1 MPLQSSTQLAT
12 LKIIGCPESN
22 YNTWV
27 TNNQVDENALYL
39 VDEGDDVGC
48 SASVVNSK
56 LVIINAGVTTGLGS
70 GSP

>member
-12 LKIIGCPESN
+12 LKIIGYPKSN

-39 VDEGDDVGC
+39 VDEGDDVG
-48 SASVVNSK
+48 
-56 LVIINAGVTTGLGS
+56 
-70 GSP
+70 

>member
-1 MPLQSSTQLAT
+1 MPLQSSTQVAT
-12 LKIIGCPESN
+12 LKIIGCPKSN

-56 LVIINAGVTTGLGS
+56 LVITNAGVTTGSGS
-70 GSP
+70 GSS

>member
-1 MPLQSSTQLAT
+1 MPLQSSTQVAT
-12 LKIIGCPESN
+12 LKIIGCPKSN

-39 VDEGDDVGC
+39 VDEGDDVGY

-56 LVIINAGVTTGLGS
+56 LVITNTGIAQSS
-70 GSP
+70 GSSSP

>member
-1 MPLQSSTQLAT
+1 MPLQSSTQVTT
-12 LKIIGCPESN
+12 LKIIGCPKSN

-39 VDEGDDVGC
+39 VNESDNAGC
-48 SASVVNSK
+48 STSVVNSK
-56 LVIINAGVTTGLGS
+56 LVITNVGVTTSLRS

>member
-12 LKIIGCPESN
+12 LRIIGCPKSN

-48 SASVVNSK
+48 SAGVVNSK
-56 LVIINAGVTTGLGS
+56 LVITNAGVTTGSGS

>member
-12 LKIIGCPESN
+12 LKIIGCPKSN

-27 TNNQVDENALYL
+27 ANNQVDENALYL
-39 VDEGDDVGC
+39 VNEGDNASCNARVVG
-48 SASVVNSK
+48 SK
-56 LVIINAGVTTGLGS
+56 LVITNVGVTTGLRS

>member
-12 LKIIGCPESN
+12 LKIIGCPKSN

-27 TNNQVDENALYL
+27 ANNQVDENALYL
-39 VDEGDDVGC
+39 VNESDNAGC
-48 SASVVNSK
+48 SASVVGSK
-56 LVIINAGVTTGLGS
+56 LVIINAGVTTSSGS

>member
-1 MPLQSSTQLAT
+1 MPLQSSTQVTT
-12 LKIIGCPESN
+12 LKIIGCPKSN

-39 VDEGDDVGC
+39 VDESDDVGY

-56 LVIINAGVTTGLGS
+56 LVITNTGITQGS
-70 GSP
+70 GSSSP

>member
-1 MPLQSSTQLAT
+1 MPLQSSAQVAT
-12 LKIIGCPESN
+12 LKIIGCPKSN

-56 LVIINAGVTTGLGS
+56 LVITNTGIIQGS
-70 GSP
+70 GSSSP

>member
-1 MPLQSSTQLAT
+1 MPLQSNTQLAT
-12 LKIIGCPESN
+12 LKIIGCPKSN

-39 VDEGDDVGC
+39 VNESDNAGC

-56 LVIINAGVTTGLGS
+56 LVITNTGITHGS
-70 GSP
+70 GSSSP

>member
-1 MPLQSSTQLAT
+1 MPLQSSTQVAT
-12 LKIIGCPESN
+12 LKIIGCPKSN

-39 VDEGDDVGC
+39 VDEGDDVGY

-56 LVIINAGVTTGLGS
+56 LVITNTGIAQGS
-70 GSP
+70 GSSSP

>member
-1 MPLQSSTQLAT
+1 MPLQSSTQLDT

-27 TNNQVDENALYL
+27 ANNQVDENALYL
-39 VDEGDDVGC
+39 VNESDNAGC
-48 SASVVNSK
+48 NASVVGSK
-56 LVIINAGVTTGLGS
+56 LVIINAGVTTGSGS

>member
-1 MPLQSSTQLAT
+1 MPLQSSTQVAT

-27 TNNQVDENALYL
+27 ANNQADENALYL
-39 VDEGDDVGC
+39 VNEGD
-48 SASVVNSK
+48 SASCNSSVVGSK
-56 LVIINAGVTTGLGS
+56 LVIINAGVTTGSGS

>member
-12 LKIIGCPESN
+12 LKIIGCPKSN

-27 TNNQVDENALYL
+27 ANNQVDENALYL
-39 VDEGDDVGC
+39 VNEGDN
-48 SASVVNSK
+48 ASCNASMVSSK
-56 LVIINAGVTTGLGS
+56 LVIINSGVTTGSGS

>member
-1 MPLQSSTQLAT
+1 MQSSTQLAT
-12 LKIIGCPESN
+12 LKIIDCPKSN

-39 VDEGDDVGC
+39 VNESDNAGC
-48 SASVVNSK
+48 SASVVGSK
-56 LVIINAGVTTGLGS
+56 LVIINAGVTTGSGS